1 MPVIYKRPKSIAAI
15 WSRRIGYF
23 VLFLLIILLGFHRFG
38 GFPTPDTI
46 AVGLVA
52 SSIAAFGLGLALI
65 GLSMLWAVGAK
76 GGRASF
82 VGLCLNLIVLL
93 PFGLGA
99 YRYVSLPQQYD
110 VSTSQQELLN
120 WLEEPERPQSWLP
133 QRSTGE
139 VLMNLKN
146 ARIYSQLSERR
157 YQGAIDRVYQA
168 VQTIIRSEKFALVSN
183 VGNEFLS
190 PIEIEPEQEDQ
201 TQSASD
207 APIPTPTPAVRPE
220 GSAASSGGASSF
232 QGTTIRIQLR
242 KKSLILGIE
251 HDVMLL
257 LTEDEAAT
265 FVEMRSATKYGPHDL
280 GLNAELIN
288 SFLTK
293 VDNNL
298 LGIVGSS

>member
-1 MPVIYKRPKSIAAI
+1 MPVIYKRPKSVAAI

-23 VLFLLIILLGFHRFG
+23 VLFLLIILWGFHRFG

-52 SSIAAFGLGLALI
+52 SSIAALGLGLAFI
-65 GLSMLWAVGAK
+65 GLSMLWLIGAK

-120 WLEEPERPQSWLP
+120 WLEEPERPQSWLS
-133 QRSTGE
+133 QESTGK
-139 VLMNLKN
+139 VLIELKN
-146 ARIYSQLSERR
+146 TRIYSQLSERR

-168 VQTIIRSEKFALVSN
+168 VQTIVRSEKFSVVSS

-190 PIEIEPEQEDQ
+190 PLEAEIEQDGQ
-201 TQSASD
+201 TQGESTLPVP
-207 APIPTPTPAVRPE
+207 APVPTIRPE
-220 GSAASSGGASSF
+220 NSGGTSGF
-232 QGTTIRIQLR
+232 QSTTIRIQLR
-242 KKSLILGIE
+242 KTSFFLGIE
-251 HDVMLL
+251 QEVMLL
-257 LTEDEAAT
+257 LTEDETAT

-288 SFLTK
+288 DFLTK

-298 LGIVGSS
+298 LGIVGSN

>member
-1 MPVIYKRPKSIAAI
+1 MPVIYKRPKSVAAI

-23 VLFLLIILLGFHRFG
+23 VLLLLILLWGFHRFG

-52 SSIAAFGLGLALI
+52 SSIAAFGLGLAVI
-65 GLSMLWAVGAK
+65 GLSMLWAIGAK

-93 PFGLGA
+93 PFSLGA
-99 YRYVSLPQQYD
+99 YRYVSLPQQND
-110 VSTSQQELLN
+110 VSTSEQELLN
-120 WLEEPERPQSWLP
+120 WLEEPERPQSWL
-133 QRSTGE
+133 QQESTGE
-139 VLMNLKN
+139 ILINLKN
-146 ARIYSQLSERR
+146 TRIYSQLSERR

-168 VQTIIRSEKFALVSN
+168 VQTIVRSEKFSVVSSE
-183 VGNEFLS
+183 GNEFLS
-190 PIEIEPEQEDQ
+190 PIEAESEQPQGDD
-201 TQSASD
+201 SSV
-207 APIPTPTPAVRPE
+207 PVPTPAPAIRPE
-220 GSAASSGGASSF
+220 ASGGTVGF
-232 QGTTIRIQLR
+232 QGTTIRIQLK
-242 KKSLILGIE
+242 KKSLFLGVEQNI
-251 HDVMLL
+251 MLL

-280 GLNAELIN
+280 GFNAELIN

-298 LGIVGSS
+298 LGIVGSN

>member
-1 MPVIYKRPKSIAAI
+1 MPVIYKRPKSVAAI

-23 VLFLLIILLGFHRFG
+23 AIFLLIILWGFHRFG
-38 GFPTPDTI
+38 GFPTPDAI

-52 SSIAAFGLGLALI
+52 SFIAAFGLGLAII
-65 GLSMLWAVGAK
+65 GFSMLWVIGAK

-82 VGLCLNLIVLL
+82 VGLCLNLIALL

-110 VSTSQQELLN
+110 VSTSEQELLN
-120 WLEEPERPQSWLP
+120 WLEEPTRPKSWLP
-133 QRSTGE
+133 QENTGE
-139 VLMNLKN
+139 VLLNLKN
-146 ARIYSQLSERR
+146 TRIYSQLSERR

-168 VQTIIRSEKFALVSN
+168 VQTIIRSEKFILVSN

-190 PIEIEPEQEDQ
+190 PIEAEPEQDEQ
-201 TQSASD
+201 TQSDTD
-207 APIPTPTPAVRPE
+207 ALIPTPVPAVRPE
-220 GSAASSGGASSF
+220 GTAASSGGPSSF

-242 KKSLILGIE
+242 KKSLFLGIE
-251 HDVMLL
+251 QDVMLL

-265 FVEMRSATKYGPHDL
+265 FVEMRSATRHGPHDI

-288 SFLTK
+288 NFLSK

-298 LGIVGSS
+298 LGIVGSN

>member
-23 VLFLLIILLGFHRFG
+23 AIFLLVVLWGSHRFG
-38 GFPTPDTI
+38 SFPSPDAV

-52 SSIAAFGLGLALI
+52 SFIAAFGLGLAII
-65 GLSMLWAVGAK
+65 GFSMLWIIGAK

-82 VGLCLNLIVLL
+82 VGLCLNLVALL

-133 QRSTGE
+133 SENTGE
-139 VLMNLKN
+139 VIIYLKN
-146 ARIYSQLSERR
+146 SRIYNQLSERR

-168 VQTIIRSEKFALVSN
+168 VQTIIRSEKLTLVSN

-190 PIEIEPEQEDQ
+190 PIEAEPEQGDQ
-201 TQSASD
+201 VQNNQAQGEIT
-207 APIPTPTPAVRPE
+207 PPVPTPAPTIRLNDSD
-220 GSAASSGGASSF
+220 GF
-232 QGTTIRIQLR
+232 KGTTIRIQL
-242 KKSLILGIE
+242 KQKSFFLGIE

-265 FVEMRSATKYGPHDL
+265 FVEMRSATRHSPHDL
-280 GLNAELIN
+280 GFNAELIN
-288 SFLTK
+288 RFLTK

-298 LGIVGSS
+298 LGIVGSN